1 MEAGKVEAGKVEAGK
16 VGAGQ
21 MGAGNVGA
29 ERWEPER
36 PGAKSLWLLPS
47 GSDQVG
53 EDPARPTPA
62 CRMAAGPGVCKLYG
76 RSEASRF
83 CVSAAMLASI
93 A

>member
-1 MEAGKVEAGKVEAGK
+1 MEAGK

-21 MGAGNVGA
+21 MGAGNVRAGQVGA

-62 CRMAAGPGVCKLYG
+62 RHMAA
-76 RSEASRF
+76 
-83 CVSAAMLASI
+83 
-93 A
+93 